1 MAFKKIA
8 KIQEIKEGKIY
19 SFSWKHLD
27 IAIVKTNNEYYAFE
41 DICSH
46 DGGSISEGVLEGDK
60 VICPR
65 HFAEFSMKSGEAL
78 TMPAT
83 ENISVFPVR
92 VQGEDLEVDVG
103 D

>member
-8 KIQEIKEGKIY
+8 KVHEIQDGKIY

-27 IAIVKTNNEYYAFE
+27 IAIVKTNGEYYAFE
-41 DICSH
+41 DVCSH
-46 DGGSISEGVLEGDK
+46 DGGSISEGVLDGDK

-78 TMPAT
+78 SMPAT